1 MQYAHSKLATCSR
14 LLAVDCVWV
23 EPATSRLR
31 VRYSTNWTTALT
43 TTATVYLHQTK
54 MPILNN
60 THIRIKH
67 KKNKYVKTT
76 GGFPTEPDKEDHPV
90 LLVPGEGVLVNKRL

>member
-1 MQYAHSKLATCSR
+1 
-14 LLAVDCVWV
+14 
-23 EPATSRLR
+23 
-31 VRYSTNWTTALT
+31 
-43 TTATVYLHQTK
+43 